1 MKVFCLKNKELFS
14 IRVYHS
20 LPAYDQWNRLE
31 GTLCIYCRKGNFE
44 MDIDGQGYRLKPG
57 SIAICQPGS
66 LVRFTDDSRNLEF
79 VLILLSDELLADIR
93 IPYPAYFML
102 FFKEHPFMVLQEGQ
116 LAGIEATLRAIERI
130 YKDDKNRFRIPIAT
144 LHVQIFFLEACN
156 RIELPGFYKPTDHEE
171 SLCLSFFRLVQNNY
185 REQRAL
191 AFYADRLLVSERYL
205 SWIVRIAA
213 GTTPKRVVNCYILG
227 EIKTFLKF
235 TRISLHEI
243 SMMFSFSDEN
253 RFSRFFKKR
262 AGISPNKYRQEQ
274 AV

>member
-1 MKVFCLKNKELFS
+1 
-14 IRVYHS
+14 
-20 LPAYDQWNRLE
+20 
-31 GTLCIYCRKGNFE
+31 
-44 MDIDGQGYRLKPG
+44 MDIDGQKYRLKAG
-57 SIAICQPGS
+57 SIAICQPGG
-66 LVRFTDDSRNLEF
+66 LVRLADDSRNLEF
-79 VLILLSDELLADIR
+79 VLMLLSDELLADIR

-102 FFKEHPFMVLQEGQ
+102 FFKEHPFMVLQYEQ
-116 LAGIEATLRAIERI
+116 LVSIEMTLSAIERI
-130 YKDDKNRFRIPIAT
+130 YKDDKNRFRIPVAT
-144 LHVQIFFLEACN
+144 LHIQNFLLEACN
-156 RIELPGFYKPTDHEE
+156 RIEQPEFYKPTGHEE
-171 SLCLSFFRLVQNNY
+171 SLCLCFFRLVQNNY

-205 SWIVRIAA
+205 SRIVRIAS

-253 RFSRFFKKR
+253 RFSRFFKKG
-262 AGISPNKYRQEQ
+262 AGISPNRYRQEQ

>member
-1 MKVFCLKNKELFS
+1 MKVFCLKTKELFS

-44 MDIDGQGYRLKPG
+44 MNIDGQGYRLKPG

-144 LHVQIFFLEACN
+144 LHVQNFFWKPVTGLSCPDSINRQTMRKAC
-156 RIELPGFYKPTDHEE
+156 
-171 SLCLSFFRLVQNNY
+171 V
-185 REQRAL
+185 
-191 AFYADRLLVSERYL
+191 LVSSGWY
-205 SWIVRIAA
+205 RIIIGNSAHWHFMRT
-213 GTTPKRVVNCYILG
+213 GYWSVK
-227 EIKTFLKF
+227 
-235 TRISLHEI
+235 
-243 SMMFSFSDEN
+243 D
-253 RFSRFFKKR
+253 
-262 AGISPNKYRQEQ
+262 ISPGLYGLPPEQ
-274 AV
+274 PQKELSTVIFWER